1 MNLDQEPRQGGPPA
15 SPVEA
20 PASPVDEH
28 LAGSAQVQAGPTEP
42 YPPEMVTLR
51 DGTEVIIR
59 AIVPADAPLLQELVR
74 RLSPESIFLRFL
86 TRLKELG
93 RPQAERLANV
103 DYHTQMALVATL
115 GGDII
120 GVARYAPAM
129 GQGPGNAEAAV
140 VVEDQYQSRGLGTL
154 LLTRLADYAREHD
167 VEAFVASIHPS
178 NERIM
183 RFVRKSGLR
192 NEGRL
197 EGGLWEI
204 RVYLD

>member
-1 MNLDQEPRQGGPPA
+1 MNLDQEPPEDGPLTGPA
-15 SPVEA
+15 E
-20 PASPVDEH
+20 
-28 LAGSAQVQAGPTEP
+28 VQADGKAP
-42 YPPEMVTLR
+42 YPPEIVTLR

-59 AIVPADAPLLQELVR
+59 AIVPEDAPLLQELVR

-103 DYHTQMALVATL
+103 DYQTQMALVATL
-115 GGDII
+115 GPDII

-129 GQGPGNAEAAV
+129 GQGPGYVEAAV
-140 VVEDQYQSRGLGTL
+140 VVEDEYQSRGLGTL

-167 VEAFVASIHPS
+167 VEAFVAYIHLS

-183 RFVRKSGLR
+183 SFIRKSGPR
-192 NEGRL
+192 NESRI

>member
-1 MNLDQEPRQGGPPA
+1 MNLDQEPRQDGPLP
-15 SPVEA
+15 
-20 PASPVDEH
+20 
-28 LAGSAQVQAGPTEP
+28 GSAEPSTDSAGVQAGPTEP
-42 YPPEMVTLR
+42 YPPESVALR

-103 DYHTQMALVATL
+103 DYQTQMALVATL
-115 GGDII
+115 GPDVI

-129 GQGPGNAEAAV
+129 GQGPGYVEAAV
-140 VVEDQYQSRGLGTL
+140 VVEDEYQSRGLGTL

-183 RFVRKSGLR
+183 RFIRKSGLR
-192 NEGRL
+192 NESRI
-197 EGGLWEI
+197 EAGLWEI

>member
-1 MNLDQEPRQGGPPA
+1 MNLDQEPPEDGPLTGPA
-15 SPVEA
+15 E
-20 PASPVDEH
+20 
-28 LAGSAQVQAGPTEP
+28 VQADGKAT
-42 YPPEMVTLR
+42 YPPEIVTLR

-59 AIVPADAPLLQELVR
+59 AIAPEDAPLLQELVR

-103 DYHTQMALVATL
+103 DYQTQMALVATL
-115 GGDII
+115 GPDII

-129 GQGPGNAEAAV
+129 GQGPGYVEAAV
-140 VVEDQYQSRGLGTL
+140 VVEDEYQSRGLGTL

-167 VEAFVASIHPS
+167 VEAFVASIHLS

-183 RFVRKSGLR
+183 SFIRKSGLR
-192 NEGRL
+192 NESRI